1 MRGVAPAGLRAARAR
16 AGRARRVLLVLLA
29 LLLLLVA
36 LAPLLARPLVK
47 GKVLAALETSLDA
60 RAALDELSFGWSGRL
75 HLAGLTLETRDGRPI
90 ARAARLDARVAP
102 LAALRGRY
110 EVELDLEGCELHVW
124 KRADGS
130 WNVVPPP
137 PPGEA
142 PPAGGGGGGA
152 PPERPTALP
161 DVRARALV
169 KDAAL
174 IAHGAQGETTV
185 ALDLSLDLR
194 RWEEPAP
201 FELRAR
207 VRGPAREGGEGGA
220 LRASGSFALAERGAR
235 GARGASG
242 SLELV
247 LDGLDGAALAP
258 ALSLA
263 APLERVEGRLDGTV
277 ALALAPELALS
288 GTLELTLAGALVQP
302 AGAASVRVPDATLRG
317 EASAEASG
325 AGRQVLALAL
335 GPALDA
341 RWEGTLADAAGGG
354 RALDGRLTAR
364 AALEALQEL
373 SGAVPALAAAPA
385 LAGALEADALLR
397 AELAPDTT
405 PRTLEV
411 RADVTAERLAA
422 RDEAGAA
429 LPLEA
434 LAGAR
439 VHLDAA
445 FEQASQRLELRALRT
460 SAHAFELEGSAVVA
474 RVGADPAAARVE
486 RSLWNAS
493 ADLGLLQKDLARL
506 LPEAAGQVAGR
517 LTARLEASGAPSEA
531 LRARGEAALESLAL
545 AWPVAGDVLRLEDP
559 RLAIGLDLALA
570 PEARRGTGT
579 VEIAS
584 RVLTGSLEGGL
595 ALAPGETGEVTFE
608 NVRGAFTYVPDR
620 LAEVV
625 GPWLPGKLSGAAP
638 QRLDVRIDGPA
649 AGFAPEALLARTTA
663 SAEVEVG
670 RLELDGLT
678 LEGRLG
684 LQAEGGRSILAS
696 ALRANGG
703 SLELEGGLGLVAGA
717 SEPPHLRVSA
727 KDVEANS
734 RLAPLLGRL
743 HPAFA
748 SLEAVQGN
756 ALSGLIETELTLRH
770 EAPLTLSAL
779 AQGGMQELA
788 RGLDGEGRFGL
799 SRAGLRGSS
808 LLSDLLGQLGLDAGR
823 SLDLQPLR
831 FVIEKGRVSY
841 SEPWRWTIDGV
852 GTTFEGSIGLDRTLQ
867 MAWRVPITERLVDKH
882 AFLSGLRGQM
892 LELPVTGTLT
902 RPRLEVSGL
911 LSQLA
916 AQAARSEIEKRLGGG
931 GGADDPTELLRR
943 ADEMWKAGEKVEAAA
958 LYRRLHE
965 DHRLSLVYALNRDRI
980 KDRADYEPP
989 R

>member
-1 MRGVAPAGLRAARAR
+1 MSGDAPAGLRAARAR

-142 PPAGGGGGGA
+142 PPAGGGPGGA
-152 PPERPTALP
+152 PPPPDRPGSLP
-161 DVRARALV
+161 DVRARV
-169 KDAAL
+169 SVRDAAL
-174 IAHGAQGETTV
+174 VAHGAEGETAV

-207 VRGPAREGGEGGA
+207 VRGAGREEGGA
-220 LRASGSFALAERGAR
+220 LRASGAFALADRGAR

-277 ALALAPELALS
+277 ALALAQDLALS
-288 GTLELTLAGALVQP
+288 GTLELTLAGARVQP
-302 AGAASVRVPDATLRG
+302 PGAASVRVPDATLRG

-341 RWEGTLADAAGGG
+341 RWEGTLTGAADGG

-373 SGAVPALAAAPA
+373 SGAVPALEGMPA
-385 LAGALEADALLR
+385 LEGALAAEVALR
-397 AELAPDTT
+397 AELAPDTS
-405 PRTLEV
+405 PRMLEV
-411 RADVTAERLAA
+411 QADVSAERLAA
-422 RDEAGAA
+422 RDEAGTA

-445 FEQASQRLELRALRT
+445 FERASQRLELRALRAG
-460 SAHAFELEGSAVVA
+460 AHAFELEGSASA
-474 RVGADPAAARVE
+474 TGVGADPAAARVE
-486 RSLWNAS
+486 RSLWNAR
-493 ADLGLLQKDLARL
+493 ADLGLLREDLARL
-506 LPEAAGQVAGR
+506 LPETSGRVAGR
-517 LTARLEASGAPSEA
+517 LTARLEASGTPSE
-531 LRARGEAALESLAL
+531 LRAQGEAALESLAL
-545 AWPVAGDVLRLEDP
+545 EWPVAGDVLRLEDP
-559 RLAIGLDLALA
+559 RLALGLDLALA
-570 PEARRGTGT
+570 PEARRGSGT
-579 VEIAS
+579 VEVAS
-584 RVLTGSLEGGL
+584 RALTGSLEGGL
-595 ALAPGETGEVTFE
+595 ALAPDATGDVTFE
-608 NVRGAFTYVPDR
+608 DVRGAFTYVPDR
-620 LAEVV
+620 LAEVA

-649 AGFAPEALLARTTA
+649 AGFAPEALFARTTA
-663 SAEVEVG
+663 GAEVEVG

-678 LEGRLG
+678 LEGRIG

-703 SLELEGGLGLVAGA
+703 SLELEGGLGLAAGA

-734 RLAPLLGRL
+734 RLAPLLGHL

-779 AQGGMQELA
+779 ARGGMQELA

-882 AFLSGLRGQM
+882 AFLAGLRGQT

-902 RPRLEVSGL
+902 RPKLEVSGL

-916 AQAARSEIEKRLGGG
+916 AQAAQSEIQKRLGGGG
-931 GGADDPTELLRR
+931 GGADDPAELLRR
-943 ADEMWKAGEKVEAAA
+943 ADELWKAGEKVEAAA
-958 LYRRLHE
+958 LYGRLHE